1 MQELRLVAV
10 SEDGSYL
17 VLATPG
23 RGTRFMVP
31 IDERLRAATRGHVS
45 RFGQLQIG
53 VESPLRPKEIQSRI
67 RAGATA
73 EEIAEAAGIP
83 VERVRAFEGP
93 VLQERQ
99 YIADQ
104 AQRTSIRRAGD
115 TTPGPH
121 LGDLVEERLV
131 PRGVSVDELEWDSWK
146 REDGTWKVRLHF
158 QLANR
163 AHAAEWIFD
172 VTRRQISPVDE
183 EAARIS
189 SPDELPQETAV
200 TPFVPR
206 RGADSQP
213 DSRHEAEPEPGPER
227 AARQP
232 EELPPAASARQSQPA
247 QQPDQ
252 SQPAQESPAA
262 SAAEEAEEEV
272 PAEPAAQTVGAG
284 DTRQPEAGGTPDRG
298 GTRKSGRRG
307 RASVPSWDE
316 IMFSTGRR
324 RD

>member
-23 RGTRFMVP
+23 RGTRFQVP

-53 VESPLRPKEIQSRI
+53 VESPLRPKEIQARI

-73 EEIAEAAGIP
+73 EELAETAGIP
-83 VERVRAFEGP
+83 VERVRSFEGP

-99 YIADQ
+99 YVAEQ
-104 AQRTSIRRAGD
+104 AQRTSIRRPGD
-115 TTPGPH
+115 TTPGPR
-121 LGDLVEERLV
+121 LGELVEERLGA
-131 PRGVSVDELEWDSWK
+131 RGVDVDDLEWDSWK

-158 QLANR
+158 QQATR
-163 AHAAEWIFD
+163 PYSAEWIYD
-172 VTRRQISPVDE
+172 ASRRHATPVDE

-189 SPDELPQETAV
+189 SPDELPQETSV

-206 RGADSQP
+206 KPAEADKSPGPAEEPPAQPARRESDGGATGDQDDDTREAQPVAAANGADSS
-213 DSRHEAEPEPGPER
+213 DSGDA
-227 AARQP
+227 
-232 EELPPAASARQSQPA
+232 
-247 QQPDQ
+247 
-252 SQPAQESPAA
+252 
-262 SAAEEAEEEV
+262 
-272 PAEPAAQTVGAG
+272 AG
-284 DTRQPEAGGTPDRG
+284 DNAESRG
-298 GTRKSGRRG
+298 GRKSGRRG
-307 RASVPSWDE
+307 RSSVPSWDE
-316 IMFSTGRR
+316 IMFSTKRP

>member
-45 RFGQLQIG
+45 RFDQLQIG
-53 VESPLRPKEIQSRI
+53 VESPLRPKEIQARI
-67 RAGATA
+67 RAGQAA
-73 EEIAEAAGIP
+73 EEIAEASGVP

-99 YIADQ
+99 YIAEQ
-104 AQRTSIRRAGD
+104 ARRTAIRRPGD
-115 TTPGPH
+115 TTPGPR
-121 LGDLVEERLV
+121 LGELVEQRLTS
-131 PRGVSVDELEWDSWK
+131 RGVAVDDDLEWDSWK

-158 QLANR
+158 QTAGR
-163 AHAAEWIFD
+163 PHTAEWIFD
-172 VTRRQISPVDE
+172 ATRRHVSAVDE

-189 SPDELPQETAV
+189 SPEEMPQETAV

-206 RGADSQP
+206 RAP
-213 DSRHEAEPEPGPER
+213 EPEPEPE
-227 AARQP
+227 
-232 EELPPAASARQSQPA
+232 
-247 QQPDQ
+247 PD
-252 SQPAQESPAA
+252 P
-262 SAAEEAEEEV
+262 EAETDRPE
-272 PAEPAAQTVGAG
+272 EPAAEQPAAQGAG
-284 DTRQPEAGGTPDRG
+284 GNQAAPASQQAPAQPEKRTN
-298 GTRKSGRRG
+298 RKSSGNRGR

-316 IMFSTGRR
+316 IMFSTNRR

>member
-23 RGTRFMVP
+23 RGTRFMLPV
-31 IDERLRAATRGHVS
+31 DERLRVATRGHVS

-53 VESPLRPKEIQSRI
+53 VESPLRPKEIQARI

-73 EEIAEAAGIP
+73 EEVAEAAGIP
-83 VERVRAFEGP
+83 VERARSFEGP

-99 YIADQ
+99 YIAEQ
-104 AQRTSIRRAGD
+104 AQQTAIRRPGD
-115 TTPGPH
+115 TTPGAR
-121 LGDLVEERLV
+121 LGELVEERLTA
-131 PRGVSVDELEWDSWK
+131 RGVAIDDDLEWDSWK

-158 QLANR
+158 QIAAR
-163 AHAAEWIFD
+163 PHTAEWIYD
-172 VTRRQISPVDE
+172 TTRRHVSPVDE

-200 TPFVPR
+200 TPLLPR
-206 RGADSQP
+206 RAPQP
-213 DSRHEAEPEPGPER
+213 EPEPEPEP
-227 AARQP
+227 APEPAPEVSETEEPAEPVEASTEQEVAEGAGGGQQP
-232 EELPPAASARQSQPA
+232 QPA
-247 QQPDQ
+247 Q
-252 SQPAQESPAA
+252 
-262 SAAEEAEEEV
+262 
-272 PAEPAAQTVGAG
+272 
-284 DTRQPEAGGTPDRG
+284 PER
-298 GTRKSGRRG
+298 RKSSGGRNR

-316 IMFSTGRR
+316 IMFSTNRR

>member
-1 MQELRLVAV
+1 MPRPVLVTAAVRTRDSCRETVNTKGTRMQELRLVAV

-31 IDERLRAATRGHVS
+31 IDERLRAATRGHFS
-45 RFGQLQIG
+45 RFDQLQIG
-53 VESPLRPKEIQSRI
+53 VESPLRPKEIQARI
-67 RAGATA
+67 RAGQTA

-99 YIADQ
+99 YIAEQ
-104 AQRTSIRRAGD
+104 AGRTAIRRPGD
-115 TTPGPH
+115 TTPGPR
-121 LGDLVEERLV
+121 LADLVEERLV
-131 PRGVSVDELEWDSWK
+131 ARGVAVDDDLEWDSWK
-146 REDGTWKVRLHF
+146 REDGSWKVRLHF
-158 QLANR
+158 QIAGR
-163 AHAAEWIFD
+163 PHTAEWIFD
-172 VTRRQISPVDE
+172 TTRRHVSPVDE

-206 RGADSQP
+206 RA
-213 DSRHEAEPEPGPER
+213 AERDPAPE
-227 AARQP
+227 
-232 EELPPAASARQSQPA
+232 PPAAPVADSAPE
-247 QQPDQ
+247 QQP
-252 SQPAQESPAA
+252 
-262 SAAEEAEEEV
+262 AAEE
-272 PAEPAAQTVGAG
+272 EPAAQGAG
-284 DTRQPEAGGTPDRG
+284 DAQPAEATGSAGPAGQSGQGQAEPRRKASGGRG
-298 GTRKSGRRG
+298 R

-316 IMFSTGRR
+316 IMFSTNRR